1 MVFSKILYFYDQK
14 KQKKQ
19 EFMKSGQFTFS
30 MIKPTAFHNKHAG
43 EIITMIYERGFQ
55 IVAMKMTRLSYAE
68 AQMFYKVHE
77 ERPFY
82 TDLCKFMSSG
92 PIIALILVKE
102 NAVEDYRK
110 IIGSTDPSQAE
121 EGTIRHVFGLN
132 IQQNAV
138 HGSDSDENALY
149 EARFFF
155 SELEIYRNA

>member
-1 MVFSKILYFYDQK
+1 VLAIFFYIFTTSKK
-14 KQKKQ
+14 TTM
-19 EFMKSGQFTFS
+19 ESGQFTFS

-55 IVAMKMTRLSYAE
+55 IVALKMTRLSYKE
-68 AQMFYKVHE
+68 AQKFYIIHE
-77 ERPFY
+77 NRPFY
-82 TDLCKFMSSG
+82 EDLCKFMSSG
-92 PIIALILVKE
+92 PIIALILVKD

-121 EGTIRHVFGLN
+121 EGTIRNVFGLN

-138 HGSDSDENALY
+138 HGSDSNENALA

-155 SELEIYRNA
+155 SELEIYKNA

>member
-1 MVFSKILYFYDQK
+1 MT
-14 KQKKQ
+14 
-19 EFMKSGQFTFS
+19 MKNGQFTFS

-43 EIITMIYERGFQ
+43 EIITMIYEQGFQ
-55 IVAMKMTRLSYAE
+55 IIAMKMTRMSYRE

-77 ERPFY
+77 SRPFY
-82 TDLCKFMSSG
+82 EDLCKFMSSG
-92 PIIALILVKE
+92 PIIALILKKE

-110 IIGSTDPSQAE
+110 LIGSTDPNTAE
-121 EGTIRHVFGLN
+121 EGTIRNVFGLN

-138 HGSDSDENALY
+138 HGSDSEENALY

>member
-1 MVFSKILYFYDQK
+1 
-14 KQKKQ
+14 
-19 EFMKSGQFTFS
+19 MKSGQFTFS

-55 IVAMKMTRLSYAE
+55 IVAMKMTRLSLAE

-77 ERPFY
+77 ERPFFN
-82 TDLCKFMSSG
+82 DLCAFMSSG

-110 IIGSTDPSQAE
+110 IIGSTDPSMAE